1 MVGGVTASAASPAR
15 PIRWFARPA
24 ARAWTCAPVR
34 APVQAFHAGLP
45 GYAPTPLVE
54 VSAIARH
61 LGAGRVFVKDESDR
75 MGLPAFKILG
85 ASWATHQVL
94 SRRPAGAQLL
104 LAAANPRELGL
115 PQVR

>member
-1 MVGGVTASAASPAR
+1 M
-15 PIRWFARPA
+15 
-24 ARAWTCAPVR
+24 
-34 APVQAFHAGLP
+34 
-45 GYAPTPLVE
+45 
-54 VSAIARH
+54 
-61 LGAGRVFVKDESDR
+61 FVKDESDR